1 MTDGNQMPGVAAGR
15 LGMRLLVAS
24 LSMLFGAT
32 VMGYVVVRSRA
43 ASWPPPGVPSLPP
56 GLLLSTGVLV
66 ASSAA
71 IWVGMEGIRRGRQA
85 ELRGGLAATLTLGVA
100 FLASQSYCWFSLVAR
115 NFTART
121 NLYGFLF
128 YLLTGL
134 HALHVVGGLIPLGV
148 TTARAWRGRYTAA
161 AHEGVAHV
169 ALYWHFVDVVWLVLF
184 VVLTLTS

>member
-1 MTDGNQMPGVAAGR
+1 
-15 LGMRLLVAS
+15 MRFLVAS

-32 VMGYVVVRSRA
+32 IMGYVVVRSRA
-43 ASWPPPGVPSLPP
+43 AAWPPPGVPSLPA
-56 GLLLSTGVLV
+56 GLLLSTGILV

-71 IWVGMEGIRRGRQA
+71 IWVAEDGIRRGRQTA
-85 ELRGGLAATLTLGVA
+85 LRGGLLVALALGAA
-100 FLASQSYCWFSLVAR
+100 FLVSQSLCWFFLVAR
-115 NFTART
+115 NFTMKT

-148 TTARAWRGRYTAA
+148 TTTRAWQGRYTAA

-169 ALYWHFVDVVWLVLF
+169 ALYWHFLDAIWLVLF
-184 VVLTLTS
+184 AVLTLTS